1 MKEVLLKDIIT
12 IIHRTINEIDNRL
25 LEHGEQVAYIMMNLL
40 KEKGTNDESEII
52 DLCIISMFHDIGI
65 HKVSEVRRLLNVD
78 CYRTCNSTL
87 YNGKEVTELL
97 SIDSLNPFEHAIY
110 GALFIKYFSPL
121 SKLYKVVLG
130 HHFTYKYIKFKNI
143 DIPIEALMLGLSDY
157 FSVLVLNN
165 KELSNYEIKKMSKI
179 YTLENVQL
187 LLDAINKNDIN
198 TKLRDKS
205 YKSELY
211 DFLKNK
217 RLKREE
223 VLYYARM
230 LAYAIDFRSEVTVKH
245 SIIVE
250 AISYEIGKLLG
261 LDEKL
266 LYKLKISG
274 ILHDIGKISI
284 PVHIL
289 EKDSKLTDEE
299 FEAMKEHAI
308 IGYYILSGLNIDDIR
323 DIATLHHEKIDGSG
337 YPFGLKGDELSIEI
351 RILAIAD
358 ILSALVGRRSYK
370 ESFSKDRVIN
380 ILKEMSNNNKIDK
393 DITNLVILNYDS
405 ILNMANIKSS
415 KIINIYLDMKKEYKD
430 LLNTL

>member
-1 MKEVLLKDIIT
+1 MV
-12 IIHRTINEIDNRL
+12 
-25 LEHGEQVAYIMMNLL
+25 
-40 KEKGTNDESEII
+40 
-52 DLCIISMFHDIGI
+52 IGPP
-65 HKVSEVRRLLNVD
+65 
-78 CYRTCNSTL
+78 C
-87 YNGKEVTELL
+87 NGKEVTDLL

-121 SKLYKVVLG
+121 NHLYKVVLG

-143 DIPIEALMLGLSDY
+143 DIPIEAIMLGLADY

-165 KELSNYEIKKMSKI
+165 KELSNYEIKKMSNI

-187 LLDAINKNDIN
+187 LLDVINKNDIS
-198 TKLRDKS
+198 TKLKDKS

-223 VLYYARM
+223 VLDYARM

-245 SIIVE
+245 SIMVE
-250 AISYEIGKLLG
+250 AISYEIGKLMR
-261 LDEKL
+261 LDEKI
-266 LYKLKISG
+266 LYKLKVCG
-274 ILHDIGKISI
+274 IVHDIGKISI

-299 FEAMKEHAI
+299 FELMKEHAI
-308 IGYYILSGLNIDDIR
+308 IGYDILSGLNIDDIR

-337 YPFGLKGDELSIEI
+337 YPFGLKGDELSTEI
-351 RILAIAD
+351 RILSIAD

-380 ILKEMSNNNKIDK
+380 ILKEMSNSNKIDK

-405 ILNMANIKSS
+405 ILNMANTKSS
-415 KIINIYLDMKKEYKD
+415 KIMNIYLDMKKEHKD
-430 LLNTL
+430 LLNIL

>member
-1 MKEVLLKDIIT
+1 MKEVLLKDVIT
-12 IIHRTINEIDNRL
+12 IIHRTINSIDDRL

-40 KEKGTNDESEII
+40 KERGINDKDEII
-52 DLCIISMFHDIGI
+52 DLCTISMFHDIGI
-65 HKVSEVRRLLNVD
+65 HKVSEVKD
-78 CYRTCNSTL
+78 
-87 YNGKEVTELL
+87 LL
-97 SIDSLNPFEHAIY
+97 SVDSFSPFEHAIY

-130 HHFTYKYIKFKNI
+130 HHFTYKYIKLKNI
-143 DIPIEALMLGLSDY
+143 DVPIEAVMLGLADY
-157 FSVLVLNN
+157 FSILVIND
-165 KELSNYEIKKMSKI
+165 KELSTYEIRKMTNI

-187 LLDAINKNDIN
+187 LLEVIDKYDIN
-198 TKLRDKS
+198 RKLKDKS

-211 DFLKNK
+211 DFLKDK
-217 RLKREE
+217 KLKREE
-223 VLYYARM
+223 IFNYARM

-261 LDEKL
+261 LDEKV

-284 PVHIL
+284 PVNIL
-289 EKDSKLTDEE
+289 EKESKLNEEE
-299 FEAMKEHAI
+299 FEIIKEHSI
-308 IGYYILSGLNIDDIR
+308 IGYNILSGLNIDDIR

-337 YPFGLKGDELSIEI
+337 YPFGIKGDELSTEI
-351 RILAIAD
+351 RILSIAD

-370 ESFSKDRVIN
+370 ESFSKDRVIK
-380 ILKEMSNNNKIDK
+380 ILKEMCDNNKIDR

-405 ILNMANIKSS
+405 ILNMANIKSK
-415 KIINIYLDMKKEYKD
+415 KIMDVYLDIKKEHKD
-430 LLNTL
+430 LRNIL

>member
-1 MKEVLLKDIIT
+1 MQYM
-12 IIHRTINEIDNRL
+12 
-25 LEHGEQVAYIMMNLL
+25 EH
-40 KEKGTNDESEII
+40 S
-52 DLCIISMFHDIGI
+52 
-65 HKVSEVRRLLNVD
+65 LLN
-78 CYRTCNSTL
+78 
-87 YNGKEVTELL
+87 
-97 SIDSLNPFEHAIY
+97 
-110 GALFIKYFSPL
+110 
-121 SKLYKVVLG
+121 KVVLG

-266 LYKLKISG
+266 LYKLNQS
-274 ILHDIGKISI
+274 DC
-284 PVHIL
+284 
-289 EKDSKLTDEE
+289 
-299 FEAMKEHAI
+299 
-308 IGYYILSGLNIDDIR
+308 Y
-323 DIATLHHEKIDGSG
+323 
-337 YPFGLKGDELSIEI
+337 
-351 RILAIAD
+351 
-358 ILSALVGRRSYK
+358 
-370 ESFSKDRVIN
+370 
-380 ILKEMSNNNKIDK
+380 
-393 DITNLVILNYDS
+393 
-405 ILNMANIKSS
+405 
-415 KIINIYLDMKKEYKD
+415 
-430 LLNTL
+430 

>member
-1 MKEVLLKDIIT
+1 MKEILLKDVIT
-12 IIHRTINEIDNRL
+12 IVHKTINSIDNRL

-40 KEKGTNDESEII
+40 KERDTNDENEII
-52 DLCIISMFHDIGI
+52 DLCIVSLFHDIGI
-65 HKVSEVRRLLNVD
+65 YKISEVRRLLSID
-78 CYRTCNSTL
+78 CYYSCN
-87 YNGKEVTELL
+87 NKFNNVGEVTDLL
-97 SIDSLNPFEHAIY
+97 SVDSLSPFDHAIY
-110 GALFIKYFSPL
+110 GSLFIKYFSPL

-143 DIPIEALMLGLSDY
+143 DVPKEAIMLGLADY

-165 KELSNYEIKKMSKI
+165 KELSNYEIKKMSNI

-187 LLDAINKNDIN
+187 LLAAINKNDIN
-198 TKLRDKS
+198 TKLKDKS

-223 VLYYARM
+223 VFDYARM

-245 SIIVE
+245 SISVE
-250 AISYEIGKLLG
+250 AISYEIGKLMR
-261 LDEKL
+261 LDEKI
-266 LYKLKISG
+266 LYKLKICG
-274 ILHDIGKISI
+274 ILHDIGKIAI

-289 EKDSKLTDEE
+289 EKDSRLTGEE
-299 FEAMKEHAI
+299 FEVIKEHAI
-308 IGYYILSGLNIDDIR
+308 IGYDILSGLNIDDIR

-337 YPFGLKGDELSIEI
+337 YPFGLKGDELSTEI
-351 RILAIAD
+351 RVLSIAD

-370 ESFSKDRVIN
+370 ESFSKDRVIK
-380 ILKEMSNNNKIDK
+380 ILKEMCDNNKIDR

-405 ILNMANIKSS
+405 ILNMANIKSK
-415 KIINIYLDMKKEYKD
+415 KIMDIYLDIKKEHKD
-430 LLNTL
+430 LRNIL

>member
-12 IIHRTINEIDNRL
+12 IIHRTINSIDNRL

-40 KEKGTNDESEII
+40 KEKGTNDENEII
-52 DLCIISMFHDIGI
+52 DLCTISMFHDIGI
-65 HKVSEVRRLLNVD
+65 HKISEVRRVLSVD
-78 CYRTCNSTL
+78 GYRAC
-87 YNGKEVTELL
+87 NGKEVTDLL

-110 GALFIKYFSPL
+110 GALFIKHFSPL
-121 SKLYKVVLG
+121 NHLYKVVLG

-143 DIPIEALMLGLSDY
+143 DIPIEAIMLGLADY

-165 KELSNYEIKKMSKI
+165 KELSNYEIKKMSNI

-187 LLDAINKNDIN
+187 LLDVIKKNDIS
-198 TKLRDKS
+198 TKLKDKS

-223 VLYYARM
+223 VLDYARM

-245 SIIVE
+245 SIMVE
-250 AISYEIGKLLG
+250 AISYEIGKLMR
-261 LDEKL
+261 LDEKI
-266 LYKLKISG
+266 LYKLKVCG
-274 ILHDIGKISI
+274 IVHDIGKISI

-299 FEAMKEHAI
+299 FELMKEHAI
-308 IGYYILSGLNIDDIR
+308 IGYDILSGLNIDDIR

-337 YPFGLKGDELSIEI
+337 YPFGLKGDELSTEI
-351 RILAIAD
+351 RILSIAD

-380 ILKEMSNNNKIDK
+380 ILKEMSNSNKIDK

-405 ILNMANIKSS
+405 ILNMA
-415 KIINIYLDMKKEYKD
+415 EY
-430 LLNTL
+430 

>member
-1 MKEVLLKDIIT
+1 
-12 IIHRTINEIDNRL
+12 
-25 LEHGEQVAYIMMNLL
+25 
-40 KEKGTNDESEII
+40 
-52 DLCIISMFHDIGI
+52 
-65 HKVSEVRRLLNVD
+65 
-78 CYRTCNSTL
+78 
-87 YNGKEVTELL
+87 
-97 SIDSLNPFEHAIY
+97 
-110 GALFIKYFSPL
+110 
-121 SKLYKVVLG
+121 
-130 HHFTYKYIKFKNI
+130 
-143 DIPIEALMLGLSDY
+143 
-157 FSVLVLNN
+157 
-165 KELSNYEIKKMSKI
+165 MSKI

-308 IGYYILSGLNIDDIR
+308 IGYDILSGLNIDDIR

>member
-12 IIHRTINEIDNRL
+12 IIHRTINSIDNRL

-40 KEKGTNDESEII
+40 KERGTNDENEII
-52 DLCIISMFHDIGI
+52 DLCTISMFHDIGI
-65 HKVSEVRRLLNVD
+65 HKVSEVRGLLSVE
-78 CYRTCNSTL
+78 CHGTCNNTP
-87 YNGKEVTELL
+87 YNGNEVTDLL

-121 SKLYKVVLG
+121 SHLYKVVLG

-143 DIPIEALMLGLSDY
+143 DIPIEAIMLGLADY
-157 FSVLVLNN
+157 FSVLILNN
-165 KELSNYEIKKMSKI
+165 EGLSNYEIKKMSNI

-187 LLDAINKNDIN
+187 LLDVINKNDIS

-223 VLYYARM
+223 VFDYARM

-245 SIIVE
+245 SIMVE
-250 AISYEIGKLLG
+250 AISYEIGKLMR
-261 LDEKL
+261 LDEKI

-274 ILHDIGKISI
+274 IVHDIGKISI

-299 FEAMKEHAI
+299 FEVMKEHAI
-308 IGYYILSGLNIDDIR
+308 IGYDILSGLNIDDIR

-337 YPFGLKGDELSIEI
+337 YPFGLNGDELSTEI
-351 RILAIAD
+351 RILSIAD
-358 ILSALVGRRSYK
+358 ILSALAGRRSYK

-415 KIINIYLDMKKEYKD
+415 EIMNIYLDMKKEHED

>member
-12 IIHRTINEIDNRL
+12 IIHRTINSIDNRL

-40 KEKGTNDESEII
+40 KEKGTNDENEII
-52 DLCIISMFHDIGI
+52 DLCTISMFHDIGI
-65 HKVSEVRRLLNVD
+65 HKISEVRRVLSVD
-78 CYRTCNSTL
+78 GYRAC
-87 YNGKEVTELL
+87 NGKEVTDLL

-110 GALFIKYFSPL
+110 GALFIKHFSPL
-121 SKLYKVVLG
+121 NHLYKVVLG

-143 DIPIEALMLGLSDY
+143 DIPIEAIMLGLADY

-165 KELSNYEIKKMSKI
+165 KELSNYEIKKMSNI

-187 LLDAINKNDIN
+187 LLDVIKKNDIS
-198 TKLRDKS
+198 TKLKDKS

-223 VLYYARM
+223 VLDYARM

-245 SIIVE
+245 SIMVE
-250 AISYEIGKLLG
+250 AISYEIGKLMR
-261 LDEKL
+261 LDEKI
-266 LYKLKISG
+266 LYKLKVCG
-274 ILHDIGKISI
+274 IVHDIGKISI

-299 FEAMKEHAI
+299 FELMKEHAI
-308 IGYYILSGLNIDDIR
+308 IGYDILSGLNIDDIR

-337 YPFGLKGDELSIEI
+337 YPFGLKGDELST
-351 RILAIAD
+351 
-358 ILSALVGRRSYK
+358 G
-370 ESFSKDRVIN
+370 
-380 ILKEMSNNNKIDK
+380 
-393 DITNLVILNYDS
+393 
-405 ILNMANIKSS
+405 IK
-415 KIINIYLDMKKEYKD
+415 NFIYSRYIKCISWKKEVIK
-430 LLNTL
+430 NISVRIE